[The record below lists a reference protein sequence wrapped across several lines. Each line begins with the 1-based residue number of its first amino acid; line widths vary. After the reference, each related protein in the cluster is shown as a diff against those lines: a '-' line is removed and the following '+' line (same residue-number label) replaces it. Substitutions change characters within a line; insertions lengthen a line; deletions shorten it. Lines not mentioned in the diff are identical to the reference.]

1 MGVTKTHVPGRFDAP
16 EVDHIDDVRFSCWP
30 TMKRSQALRLI
41 VMEHRLLTAAGIIGR
56 EPIARK
62 ENHCSQIHSVP
73 SAEPKR
79 VSEGQGT
86 EGMQK
91 VATGGK
97 SL

>member
-1 MGVTKTHVPGRFDAP
+1 MGVTKTHIPARFDAN
-16 EVDHIDDVRFSCWP
+16 EVNHIDDVRFSCWP
-30 TMKRSQALRLI
+30 TMSRSQALRLI

-73 SAEPKR
+73 SVEPRR

-86 EGMQK
+86 EGGKNFAQ
-91 VATGGK
+91 GGK
-97 SL
+97 SA